1 MLMQSIAG
9 IFLTMGARPQC
20 ASFGFLSSL
29 TAARREILAERTEEA
44 RRHPPTGTDDEF
56 RF

>member
-9 IFLTMGARPQC
+9 IFLTRGARPQC